1 MRIATLSTMAL
12 LATVFAVG
20 TALGAGMPQTKVE
33 YSADSIMETQGM
45 AVTSKVF
52 HAENKD
58 RMEMKAQGANN
69 IIINRM
75 DKKLGWVLMPE
86 QKMYMETNLEEGK
99 KKSNDVNNCQ
109 IEQQQLGSESVNGF
123 KTTKNKISM
132 SCPDGLKYNGSMW
145 VTKEGIM
152 VKMDSVAKTDKGDI
166 PFKMELKNL
175 NIAKQDPSLF
185 EIPAGYQAF
194 NMGGIMGAFGDMMK
208 KATQGKEKRA
218 KDEAAKEPAKRP
230 SESGRSYTS
239 AAREGRS
246 YTAAPREEGRS
257 YTAEQ
262 REAGRSYTAQKKSGL
277 GGIDPV
283 KVLKGIFSW

>member
-1 MRIATLSTMAL
+1 MRIAALSITTLL
-12 LATVFAVG
+12 VTVFAVG
-20 TALGAGMPQTKVE
+20 PAVGAGMPQTKVE

-45 AVTSKVF
+45 TVTSKVF

-58 RMEMKAQGANN
+58 RMEMKVQGANN
-69 IIINRM
+69 IMINRM
-75 DKKLGWVLMPE
+75 DKKLAWVLMPD

-99 KKSNDVNNCQ
+99 KKSNDINNCQ
-109 IEQQQLGSESVNGF
+109 IDQQQLGSESVNGL
-123 KTTKNKISM
+123 KTTKNKIAM

-166 PFKMELKNL
+166 AFKMELKNL
-175 NIAKQDPSLF
+175 NIARQDPSLF
-185 EIPAGYQAF
+185 EIPAGYKAM
-194 NMGGIMGAFGDMMK
+194 NMGGMMGAFGDMMK

-218 KDEAAKEPAKRP
+218 TDDAAKETAKRP
-230 SESGRSYTS
+230 
-239 AAREGRS
+239 
-246 YTAAPREEGRS
+246 PEEGRS
-257 YTAEQ
+257 YTAKTREEGRAYTAGS
-262 REAGRSYTAQKKSGL
+262 REAGRAFTAEKKSGL